1 MSLREVT
8 AWESAL
14 AIAQETEETTQQL
27 CDAVLAGDYE
37 TAQLL
42 ARELKNESDS
52 FNPSIDRIASG
63 H

>member
-8 AWESAL
+8 AWEAAL

-27 CDAVLAGDYE
+27 CDAVLSGDFE

-52 FNPSIDRIASG
+52 FDSCEHRIASG